1 MVVYLNE
8 MTPKVDSDQTLP
20 QERAKY
26 DPIVIAEVVVGVWI
40 ALCVLVHS
48 LPRGLPA
55 PVPRG
60 LATSQLCVWW
70 VLSRTNIT
78 FSDLHNKRFPLC
90 VRSICRWRA
99 APPKDLVR
107 GGHLR

>member
-1 MVVYLNE
+1 MNHAPDHSPAARARVGHSLNTMVRHLNE
-8 MTPKVDSDQTLP
+8 MTLKVDSDQTLP

-40 ALCVLVHS
+40 ALWVLVHS

-60 LATSQLCVWW
+60 LATSQLC
-70 VLSRTNIT
+70 
-78 FSDLHNKRFPLC
+78 
-90 VRSICRWRA
+90 
-99 APPKDLVR
+99 
-107 GGHLR
+107 GGCSAGQI